1 LKKKL
6 NSFGELLSKIIA
18 IICFLVWIMNY
29 NNFFDKMHGTPLK
42 GAIYYFKIAIALAV
56 AAIPEGLPAVITTCL
71 ALGTRK
77 MAQNNAIVRRLPSVE
92 TLGCTTVICSDK
104 TGTLTKNQMCAVKFA
119 YVGAN
124 LSDLKS
130 FQIEEKSYSPEA
142 QVINMTE
149 DTFMRVASLKEIATV
164 CTLNNKSDIVF
175 ESGKFNKQGEPTEA
189 ALKVAAEKLGQYDR
203 ELKKPNYQQTPTA
216 YSAHLK

>member
-1 LKKKL
+1 
-6 NSFGELLSKIIA
+6 
-18 IICFLVWIMNY
+18 
-29 NNFFDKMHGTPLK
+29 
-42 GAIYYFKIAIALAV
+42 
-56 AAIPEGLPAVITTCL
+56 
-71 ALGTRK
+71 
-77 MAQNNAIVRRLPSVE
+77 
-92 TLGCTTVICSDK
+92 
-104 TGTLTKNQMCAVKFA
+104 MCAVKFA